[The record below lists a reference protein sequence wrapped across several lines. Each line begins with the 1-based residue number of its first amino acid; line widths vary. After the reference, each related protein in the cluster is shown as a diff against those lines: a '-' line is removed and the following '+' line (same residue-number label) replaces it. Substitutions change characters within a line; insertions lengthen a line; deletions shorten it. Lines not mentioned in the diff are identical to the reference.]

1 MGIPLPLLSPLRGLA
16 GEREK
21 EEDFFFGGGKK
32 SQVGSL
38 GAGLSALQLQSD
50 QGWVF
55 PLVFTDPNSPV
66 HA

>member
-21 EEDFFFGGGKK
+21 EDFFLGGG

-55 PLVFTDPNSPV
+55 PLVFTDTNSRV
-66 HA
+66 RS

>member
-21 EEDFFFGGGKK
+21 EEDFFGGGE

-55 PLVFTDPNSPV
+55 SLVFTDTNSPV
-66 HA
+66 CS

>member
-21 EEDFFFGGGKK
+21 EDFFLGGGG

-55 PLVFTDPNSPV
+55 PLVFTDTNSRV
-66 HA
+66 RS